1 MLYFIS
7 LGLNDEKDISIK
19 GLEVAKECE
28 ILFAEFYTTKL
39 QTEKEKIEKLIGKE
53 IKVLSRKDLEENSQN
68 ILNLAKSKK
77 VGLLVGG
84 DAFVATTHLALK
96 LEAMKQ
102 GIETK
107 VIHNSS
113 IISAV
118 GETGLHVYKFGPC
131 ITIPFPEK
139 TKGKMPESVYEIIK
153 MNKARGLHTLCL
165 LDIENEK
172 LMKINEGIKILLEVE
187 KKRKE
192 NVLNLES
199 EVVVFAKAGSENPL
213 IAFGKIKE
221 IMEKNF
227 EDVPAVIII
236 PGLLHFTEKEF
247 LEFFRIRKSESLFSA
262 K

>member
-7 LGLNDEKDISIK
+7 LGLSDEKDISLK
-19 GLEVAKECE
+19 GLEVARECE
-28 ILFAEFYTTKL
+28 LLFAEFYTTKL
-39 QTEKEKIEKLIGKE
+39 QTEKEKIEKLIGKKIE
-53 IKVLSRKDLEENSQN
+53 ILSRKDLEENFQN

-77 VGLLVGG
+77 VGILVGG

-102 GIETK
+102 GIKTK
-107 VIHNSS
+107 VVHGSS

-118 GETGLHVYKFGPC
+118 AETGLHIYKFGPC

-139 TKGKMPESVYEIIK
+139 TKGKLPESVYEVVK

-165 LDIENEK
+165 LDIEDER
-172 LMKINEGIKILLEVE
+172 LMKINEGIKILLEIEE
-187 KKRKE
+187 KRRE
-192 NVLNLES
+192 NVLSLES
-199 EVVVFAKAGSENPL
+199 EVVVFARAGSEDPL
-213 IAFGKIKE
+213 IAFGKVKDI
-221 IMEKNF
+221 IEKNF

-247 LEFFRIRKSESLFSA
+247 LEFFKI
-262 K
+262 

>member
-7 LGLNDEKDISIK
+7 LGLSDEKDISLK
-19 GLEVAKECE
+19 GLEVARECE
-28 ILFAEFYTTKL
+28 LLFAEFYTTKL
-39 QTEKEKIEKLIGKE
+39 QTEKEKIEKLIGKKIE
-53 IKVLSRKDLEENSQN
+53 ILSRKDLEENFQN

-77 VGLLVGG
+77 VGILVGG

-102 GIETK
+102 GIKTK
-107 VIHNSS
+107 VVHGSS

-118 GETGLHVYKFGPC
+118 AETGLHIYKFGPC

-139 TKGKMPESVYEIIK
+139 TKGKLPESVYEVVR

-165 LDIENEK
+165 LDIEDER
-172 LMKINEGIKILLEVE
+172 LMKINEGIKILLEIEE
-187 KKRKE
+187 KRRE
-192 NVLNLES
+192 NVLSLES
-199 EVVVFAKAGSENPL
+199 EVVVFARAGSEDPL
-213 IAFGKIKE
+213 IAFGKVKDI
-221 IMEKNF
+221 IEKNF

-247 LEFFRIRKSESLFSA
+247 LEFFKI
-262 K
+262 